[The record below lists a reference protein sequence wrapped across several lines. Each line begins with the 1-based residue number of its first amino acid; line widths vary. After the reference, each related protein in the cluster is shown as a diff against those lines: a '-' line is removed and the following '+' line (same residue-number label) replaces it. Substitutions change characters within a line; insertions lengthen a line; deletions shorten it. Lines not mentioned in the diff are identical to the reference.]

1 MVINW
6 NRTDSMSRFTTV
18 TSIVLPKM
26 RWSNLWRAQKPK
38 VVWTEDEEIARIHSV
53 LTLCISFWLF
63 IMYEMRCVPNF
74 QHYCY
79 YYYLFIR
86 LHIGTG
92 FHITF
97 NWLTHKIKHKRIYSD
112 RIRCIIHFLQ
122 IGNREHDRFAIQMA
136 FSPLRFILQ
145 KTDENITARDVHLT
159 LNHNQKLIKL
169 AFTGTK
175 YCRRSATKRLS

>member
-1 MVINW
+1 
-6 NRTDSMSRFTTV
+6 
-18 TSIVLPKM
+18 
-26 RWSNLWRAQKPK
+26 
-38 VVWTEDEEIARIHSV
+38 
-53 LTLCISFWLF
+53 
-63 IMYEMRCVPNF
+63 MYEMRCVPNF

-92 FHITF
+92 FHITL

-122 IGNREHDRFAIQMA
+122 IGNGEHDRFAIQMA

-169 AFTGTK
+169 AFTGK
-175 YCRRSATKRLS
+175 KRNETAKLVERHDQQAMTTTTTTTMMKKVGNNVEKWIPTVSKDTIYSI

>member
-86 LHIGTG
+86 LHWIGW
-92 FHITF
+92 HIKLNTNEF
-97 NWLTHKIKHKRIYSD
+97 IRI
-112 RIRCIIHFLQ
+112 
-122 IGNREHDRFAIQMA
+122 A
-136 FSPLRFILQ
+136 FGALSISYKLATENMIVLRF
-145 KTDENITARDVHLT
+145 KWHFRRFVSFSRKLT
-159 LNHNQKLIKL
+159 KISQQETFIS
-169 AFTGTK
+169 
-175 YCRRSATKRLS
+175 R